1 MATKEWLGDG
11 SANLFNVAGN
21 WTPSGVPGAGDV
33 ALFNDKANNRNC
45 NFNITTGSSLTIGEI
60 IVESTYGGTV
70 LLQTV
75 PVTKGIFLGKVEGI
89 KADTVSTI
97 DFRQGG
103 SGSEYGTYK
112 SFANRFLMIDDVGSW
127 GAGITLNMYGGS
139 VVTKFDDGDHATTVL
154 KTG

>member
-33 ALFNDKANNRNC
+33 ALFNDKANDRNC

-60 IVESTYGGTV
+60 IVESTYGGIV

-75 PVTKGIFLGKVEGI
+75 PVTKGIFLGKADGI
-89 KADTVSTI
+89 K
-97 DFRQGG
+97 
-103 SGSEYGTYK
+103 
-112 SFANRFLMIDDVGSW
+112 
-127 GAGITLNMYGGS
+127 
-139 VVTKFDDGDHATTVL
+139 
-154 KTG
+154 